1 MARDQVVSFRHFV
14 TVGYHFNVLDR
25 FSCFC
30 AAGVAGGEAVEQ
42 RSVGVRD
49 RRRDRPNV
57 ARTGR
62 RRQAA
67 VLRVIHWCQGTAAA
81 ECVSCFRTVSF
92 IRGAQNMHIKIRP
105 CIFTASFAFIGLQWF
120 GRNAW
125 ITLVKQK
132 VQDLVIEVDVNHRKC
147 GVMLQKKRLLVLKLN
162 KSMLWNINKHVKT
175 YMYPQK

>member
-1 MARDQVVSFRHFV
+1 MQRLTRHVSVIRMTCRRRNNINNIIIISSAAMARDQVVSFRHFV

-67 VLRVIHWCQGTAAA
+67 VLRVIH
-81 ECVSCFRTVSF
+81 
-92 IRGAQNMHIKIRP
+92 
-105 CIFTASFAFIGLQWF
+105 
-120 GRNAW
+120 
-125 ITLVKQK
+125 
-132 VQDLVIEVDVNHRKC
+132 
-147 GVMLQKKRLLVLKLN
+147 
-162 KSMLWNINKHVKT
+162 
-175 YMYPQK
+175 

>member
-1 MARDQVVSFRHFV
+1 MSHITMQRLTRHVSVIRVTYRRRNNINNIIIISSAAMARDQVVSFRHFV

-81 ECVSCFRTVSF
+81 ECVSCFGTVSF
-92 IRGAQNMHIKIRP
+92 IRGAQNMHIKIWP
-105 CIFTASFAFIGLQWF
+105 CIFAASFAFIGLQWF

-125 ITLVKQK
+125 IKLVKQK
-132 VQDLVIEVDVNHRKC
+132 VQDLVI
-147 GVMLQKKRLLVLKLN
+147 
-162 KSMLWNINKHVKT
+162 
-175 YMYPQK
+175 